1 MSKWIYKGRH
11 QPDSILS
18 ISNTISNIIFFSPQ
32 HQAQFLSCP
41 LPVRHFLKNSRYHS
55 THHPN
60 PTHFNFKMRFFTAA
74 TFVLA
79 AAAAPVDRSETS
91 ASGQIEKRLDPIT
104 ISIITGVTS
113 YDCFYLKSGGE
124 FKGNGDGGFINIAAD
139 TNNGACGF
147 LASNLLMTCQ

>member
-1 MSKWIYKGRH
+1 
-11 QPDSILS
+11 
-18 ISNTISNIIFFSPQ
+18 
-32 HQAQFLSCP
+32 
-41 LPVRHFLKNSRYHS
+41 
-55 THHPN
+55 
-60 PTHFNFKMRFFTAA
+60 MRFFTAA

-113 YDCFYLKSGGE
+113 SALKSLAANS
-124 FKGNGDGGFINIAAD
+124 KGTEMADSSIPKIAAD